1 MPKAHHGVIAILGP
15 FAHEPDPDEQREQ
28 DDGHDEDDFLDA
40 VFHALRDGD
49 QEMTRALMQLGQC
62 FQQMAHRAHVGDEEG
77 LTRSY
82 HECREVLDHLCGDDS
97 EDDRDG

>member
-1 MPKAHHGVIAILGP
+1 MPKAHGVLAIIGVPSP

-28 DDGHDEDDFLDA
+28 DSTGHDEEDFLDA

-49 QEMTRALMQLGQC
+49 KEVTRALMQLGQC

-77 LTRSY
+77 LVSCSRNS
-82 HECREVLDHLCGDDS
+82 
-97 EDDRDG
+97 